1 MHPYKL
7 VPKHIF
13 DELKAKEAFKKQI
26 MENDNSDVRSV
37 KKIQENVLDE
47 TINSSDKTNAFY
59 EAAKQH
65 AIQQNKLNSGSG
77 KDPLWVYNGEDVL
90 PQFSKPHKLQRDNQ
104 LYENVL
110 NSNDIPAKLKIE
122 LLEYYRSK
130 YMNTK
135 HRSKD
140 VDTNSESEDDN
151 YKNATKDGIRIAL
164 RGIIPLH
171 KKRAQS
177 IANALSGFPKH
188 LRWNATG
195 EIIHPKYAHHID
207 LGNILDV
214 LVNEDRGARVH
225 LKQIEGLIYPFYEHI
240 KKWIS
245 NRSIMQKIVEWEGGS
260 PPPSKP
266 KVKKKKSKKVEV
278 LVT

>member
-140 VDTNSESEDDN
+140 VDTNSESEDDD
-151 YKNATKDGIRIAL
+151 YKIKQTHTATKDGIRIAL
-164 RGIIPLH
+164 KGISPLH
-171 KKRAQS
+171 KKRERAQN
-177 IANALSGFPKH
+177 IANILSGFPNH

-195 EIIHPKYAHHID
+195 DIIHPKYVHHID
-207 LGNILDV
+207 LRNILDI
-214 LVNEDRGARVH
+214 LVNENKGARIH
-225 LKQIEGLIYPFYEHI
+225 LTQIEGLIYPIYEHI

-260 PPPSKP
+260 PP
-266 KVKKKKSKKVEV
+266 
-278 LVT
+278 